1 MSESRRGIING
12 AETATSVPCD
22 PRNKRRTIRPA
33 GNTLLNI
40 CSLGMYQTQPP
51 ARPALLPRHPLHPQK
66 RSTYM
71 WHCCARCLRDLDIM
85 HEFGNDPSYQKRFD
99 MFCATACII
108 DQFRR
113 CLTGTTRASWRCRW
127 HQSHECTTGNQGNNT
142 HSLVRHTTPLR
153 PEESA
158 APQTHI
164 NSLTPLPHQP
174 PTLLHVHS
182 GVSSWSRRRPAIRT
196 QSLW

>member
-1 MSESRRGIING
+1 VTREEPGTLTQGAPVFPGSSRLGTEPKTPGWLVQDPTTGPIGNLIPTIGGSGAHPWRGTGVDYNHDNTEKETHTLGTRSLRIPRTAFSALARG
-12 AETATSVPCD
+12 RGHGRAAAE
-22 PRNKRRTIRPA
+22 PR
-33 GNTLLNI
+33 
-40 CSLGMYQTQPP
+40 Y
-51 ARPALLPRHPLHPQK
+51 
-66 RSTYM
+66 
-71 WHCCARCLRDLDIM
+71 W
-85 HEFGNDPSYQKRFD
+85 F
-99 MFCATACII
+99 